1 MSYHCITSLLS
12 KHPAA
17 EKVKRRTYE
26 LKSIVLTVGELELV
40 VGDHARVPYAA
51 GHAESRYNLATQ
63 YVLDLLTAGQDA
75 ASVQEVCTDT
85 RRDRLATL
93 SCLYGEDYYW
103 YTCDPSTSDAE
114 SIAIQVLSAY
124 DALATIVQ
132 VGYTGDVIL
141 NKTENKIEHVSYSDM
156 LLRLSQNRVG

>member
-1 MSYHCITSLLS
+1 MSYEHITSLLS
-12 KHPAA
+12 QHASV
-17 EKVKRRTYE
+17 EKVDRRKYRMNSVT
-26 LKSIVLTVGELELV
+26 LTVGELELI

-51 GHAESRYNLATQ
+51 GHAKSRYDLATQ
-63 YVLDLLTAGQDA
+63 YVLDLLAAGQDA

-85 RRDRLATL
+85 RRDRLATI

-103 YTCDPSTSDAE
+103 YTCDPSTSDSE

-141 NKTENKIEHVSYSDM
+141 NKTENKIEHVSYGGM
-156 LLRLSQNRVG
+156 LLRLSQTL